1 MRNQGAALKSPK
13 GLSIWLVAAMVLAVI
28 FLPAGAV
35 GAQTELGSIS
45 GTVYDNASPPNP
57 LEGAFVYT
65 YPAGGGPWMG
75 TAVTGTDGRYV
86 IPTLPSGDY
95 EVHASLNGWAD
106 LSPSPPVTVTA
117 PYETTGVDRYLVPT
131 PASINGRVV
140 SSSGDPVGGVSVN
153 ADDGSGF
160 GCSTVT
166 DPDGYFNIEGLPYG
180 TYRVSSP
187 AQGVWGPLEEQV
199 WVCQVISGVV
209 LSEAEP
215 VASGLL
221 ITLQPAGFI
230 LGAVTG
236 SDGQPLSGIYIW
248 ADIEPWGSFSF
259 GRTDANGQYVLGG
272 LPSGDYRIRAAGNP
286 GYADEYYLDS
296 YCRSG
301 STLVPVTA
309 GSETSDI
316 DFTLDPGGTI
326 SGRIVDLD
334 GNPVYGVGV
343 AVCADDGSSFG
354 CCSVTDPD
362 GCFRTAVTDADGYF
376 NIEGLPYGTYR
387 VNSPAYGV
395 PGALEKQVW
404 VYQEIFGVVLSE
416 TEPVAGGLLIT
427 LQPAGFILGTVTG
440 PDGQPLVGILPHI
453 EPWGP
458 GCYCFGQGTD
468 ANGQYVLGGLPSGN
482 YRVSAMSNP
491 GYADEYYLDSHNWIG
506 STIVPVT
513 AGSETR
519 DIDFTLEP
527 GGTISGR
534 IVDLDGNPVYG
545 VSVLLENPD
554 IIRRG
559 FVTRASEAYSF
570 SGLPY
575 GTYTMTCPSGFWLP
589 ADLDWQQQVV
599 TVVLGPDTPD
609 VVYNFLL
616 APPVVVVSGTVKFT
630 PTVLNLNSNA
640 DLCARIELEPGY
652 SAADIDLTTIR
663 LESDLGVVAAERAEV
678 RRGLLWVWFDCDTI
692 APILSVSDDLT
703 LTVKGSIGSA
713 DLEAVGHLRV
723 VAPRKSK

>member
-13 GLSIWLVAAMVLAVI
+13 GWGIWLVAVMVLAVI

-75 TAVTGTDGRYV
+75 TAVTGADGRYV

-95 EVHASLNGWAD
+95 EVHASLDGWAD

-153 ADDGSGF
+153 ADNGSDF
-160 GCSTVT
+160 VRNTIT
-166 DPDGYFNIEGLPYG
+166 DPNGYFNIEYLPYG
-180 TYRVSSP
+180 TYRVGCP
-187 AQGVWGPLEEQV
+187 AQDMEPL
-199 WVCQVISGVV
+199 G
-209 LSEAEP
+209 
-215 VASGLL
+215 
-221 ITLQPAGFI
+221 
-230 LGAVTG
+230 
-236 SDGQPLSGIYIW
+236 
-248 ADIEPWGSFSF
+248 
-259 GRTDANGQYVLGG
+259 
-272 LPSGDYRIRAAGNP
+272 
-286 GYADEYYLDS
+286 
-296 YCRSG
+296 
-301 STLVPVTA
+301 
-309 GSETSDI
+309 
-316 DFTLDPGGTI
+316 
-326 SGRIVDLD
+326 
-334 GNPVYGVGV
+334 
-343 AVCADDGSSFG
+343 
-354 CCSVTDPD
+354 
-362 GCFRTAVTDADGYF
+362 
-376 NIEGLPYGTYR
+376 
-387 VNSPAYGV
+387 
-395 PGALEKQVW
+395 VW
-404 VYQEIFGVVLSE
+404 VYQEISGLVLSE
-416 TEPVAGGLLIT
+416 AEPVAGGLLIT
-427 LQPAGFILGTVTG
+427 LQPGGFISGTVTG
-440 PDGQPLVGILPHI
+440 PDGQPLIGIMPHI
-453 EPWGP
+453 EPWEP
-458 GCYCFGQGTD
+458 GHFFFVRGTD
-468 ANGQYVLGGLPSGN
+468 ANGQYVLGPLPIGN

-513 AGSETR
+513 AGSETS

-527 GGTISGR
+527 GGAISGR

-575 GTYTMTCPSGFWLP
+575 GAYTMTCPSGFWLP

-609 VVYNFLL
+609 VVYDFLL
-616 APPVVVVSGTVKFT
+616 APPAVVVSGTVKFT
-630 PTVLNLNSNA
+630 PTVLNLNSSA
-640 DLCARIELEPGY
+640 DLRARIELEPGY

-663 LESDLGVVAAERAEV
+663 LESDLGVVAAERAEE
-678 RRGLLWVWFDCDTI
+678 RGGLLWAWFDHDTL